1 LSGWGDGSPI
11 RPALDERTGGRK
23 PCRDN
28 HQPFPYNAT
37 PILPLARSL
46 MIHIENLCYQY
57 PAAGSMALQNISL
70 HVAKGSLFGLLGP
83 NGAGKTT
90 LISLLTGILTPAPEQ
105 ISIAGFE
112 LPAAISRVKPLMGYV
127 PQDYAFYD
135 DLSALENL
143 QFFAGIQGIKGVKL
157 AERVEYC
164 LDFCQLQ
171 GVASQR
177 AAAFSGGLKRR
188 LNIAI
193 GLLTDP
199 DLLVFDEPTV
209 GIDPQSRAFILDQ
222 IKALQQQGKTII
234 YTSHYMEEVE
244 QLCDEI
250 AIIDHGKLLLQ
261 DRVAKLQNNQ
271 QLLVG
276 IGEPLDA
283 QRMQQLPGQ
292 FNPCYSHGQ
301 LRFEQVASIQDYQQ
315 LLSQLTGMNVN
326 IGSIVYG
333 KANLEQLFLDLTSK
347 QLRD

>member
-1 LSGWGDGSPI
+1 LPV
-11 RPALDERTGGRK
+11 LDEEAGGRK
-23 PCRDN
+23 AYRDN
-28 HQPFPYNAT
+28 RKPFPYNAHPFCLLT
-37 PILPLARSL
+37 CSL
-46 MIHIENLCYQY
+46 MIHIENLSYRY
-57 PAAGSMALQNISL
+57 SAASSMALQDISL
-70 HVAKGSLFGLLGP
+70 HIARGTLFGLLGP

-105 ISIAGFE
+105 ISIAGFQ
-112 LPAAISRVKPLMGYV
+112 LPSATKQVKPVIGYV

-143 QFFAGIQGIKGVKL
+143 QFFAGIQGVKGARL
-157 AERVEYC
+157 AARLEFC

-177 AAAFSGGLKRR
+177 AATFSGGLKRR

-209 GIDPQSRAFILDQ
+209 GIDPQSRAFILRQ

-250 AIIDHGKLLLQ
+250 AIIDHGQLLL
-261 DRVAKLQNNQ
+261 RGSVSSLQNNQ
-271 QLLVG
+271 QLL
-276 IGEPLDA
+276 IGLNEPLDT
-283 QRMQQLPGQ
+283 QCLQHLPGQ
-292 FNPCYSHGQ
+292 YNPTYSGGQ
-301 LRFEQVASIQDYQQ
+301 LCFDKVASLLDYQQ
-315 LLSQLTGMNVN
+315 LMVQLTSMDLP
-326 IGSIVYG
+326 ITSIVYG
-333 KANLEQLFLDLTSK
+333 KANLEQLFLDLTNK